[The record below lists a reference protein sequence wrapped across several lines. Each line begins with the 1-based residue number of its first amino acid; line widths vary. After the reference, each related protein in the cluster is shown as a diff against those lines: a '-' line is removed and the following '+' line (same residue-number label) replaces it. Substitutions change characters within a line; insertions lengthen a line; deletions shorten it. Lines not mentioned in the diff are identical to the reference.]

1 MGGLALLEIVRL
13 GVGGAIAVVGVG
25 FVVGG
30 AIGLLRFPDFYT
42 RIHAASVASGVGAVL
57 VVAGLAVSAPDVS
70 LALRLALLGALMA
83 ALNPALA
90 HIVASA
96 AHAAGLAPLSG
107 RYAAP
112 RPGAPRRSE
121 PRP

>member
-1 MGGLALLEIVRL
+1 MGGFALLDIVRL
-13 GVGGAIAVVGVG
+13 GVGGAIAAVGVG

-42 RIHAASVASGVGAVL
+42 RVHAASSTGGVGGVL

-112 RPGAPRRSE
+112 RPGTPKRGDPLS
-121 PRP
+121 